1 MFPIFIAAI
10 LSNINVFTIKYNNTN
25 CSDIISV
32 NTKNYQCD
40 MNSISSCCNSIIGEN
55 QTNNMCLPY
64 QNKSILYYCV
74 DDNYNFVM
82 DVFSVV
88 GLVVIFLTP
97 IMLIIISIYYYPCN
111 VNIRRRFKYVQ
122 IED

>member
-10 LSNINVFTIKYNNTN
+10 LSNINVFTVKYNNTN

-32 NTKNYQCD
+32 NTKNYMCD
-40 MNSISSCCNSIIGEN
+40 MNGISTCCNSIIGEN

-74 DDNYNFVM
+74 DDNYNLLI
-82 DVFSVV
+82 DVFAVI
-88 GLVVIFLTP
+88 GLFLTFLIP
-97 IMLIIISIYYYPCN
+97 IILCGLIIHYPCN

-122 IED
+122 VED

>member
-10 LSNINVFTIKYNNTN
+10 LSNINVFTVKYNNTN

-32 NTKNYQCD
+32 NTKNYMCD
-40 MNSISSCCNSIIGEN
+40 MYGISTCCNSIIGDN

-74 DDNYNFVM
+74 DDNYNLLI
-82 DVFSVV
+82 DVFAVI
-88 GLVVIFLTP
+88 GLFLTF
-97 IMLIIISIYYYPCN
+97 LIRL
-111 VNIRRRFKYVQ
+111 V
-122 IED
+122 